1 MKTLL
6 DLGVTADDRQRLLRG
21 LHEGKYNLLLG
32 AGASYGSTG
41 GDGEELKDGAT
52 FSQQIATKFN
62 LRLNPDEAKKLPLTY
77 EEAESA
83 DSVALKKWLRGRFI
97 GCAPTWQH
105 LLFRI
110 RWERIWTFNIDDV
123 LDNAFTADQT
133 TNVYKDLASFNWKQ
147 NVSPVES
154 TPDAIQIIHLHGRAI
169 DLGGKWD
176 GLVFSTA
183 QYLSAARGFQQWH
196 ASFQTHYLED
206 PFIVCGASLAEEVDI
221 AEAIRSKNRSRANGF
236 PSFIVSYGLDDGQKE
251 RMLRYN
257 LVPIVS
263 PLEDFF
269 KILLNELREY
279 QKTTDAIYSK
289 LRPHVFERFLGQ
301 FRRLGINDSSTTAIE
316 GTDFYGGDEPT
327 WDDILSGRDARFN
340 TAQRAARVL
349 DDSNRFAVLIH
360 GDDVSG
366 KSVALLR
373 VAKTAMQKGYIPFW
387 FRHQEGFNAESVSEY
402 LSADEHAVLLIDDAA
417 SYVEA
422 VGKVLQNAKQRG
434 HTARIFLT
442 LRSFRLRGFRIDVE
456 DEFRA
461 EFKILRLTNTDLA
474 HFVQKRRK
482 ASRLGKHVSKS
493 DSKIIKEL
501 ADSCNSELLESL
513 SYIEFSEPIRE
524 RVRKIVLDAVNTE
537 SKRALLA
544 RIVCVHRFGFPLP
557 LRVALMA
564 SGLQMTEFD
573 EIVNDR
579 LKATGALVRDANGL
593 RLRHRILSEYAWTE
607 SFSMD
612 ERYAA
617 MSDVTTCLAP
627 LINPDVIREKGI
639 EHLILRE
646 VLDQSQVSK
655 SIGSRALEF
664 YEEHEPDLGWSF
676 RYWDQRALL
685 EAKVEAHFSKAYSYS
700 QKAISIEHH
709 PFAFTSLGTICMHHA
724 SRVFEKNRMEALKF
738 FYEGETA
745 LTTAWNVSLEMG
757 RPYEHPFVTFF
768 AAALSMLRKLRPDD
782 LEFESILHYHKI
794 WLERARDSS
803 VYKSS
808 FQQRRIRDIE
818 AVQIKETL
826 RMNRAQN
833 AGAADQ
839 KK

>member
-6 DLGVTADDRQRLLRG
+6 DFGVAADDRQRLLRG

-32 AGASYGSTG
+32 AGASYGSKG
-41 GDGEELKDGAT
+41 GDGEELKDGIT
-52 FSQQIATKFN
+52 FSQQMAEKFN
-62 LRLNPDEAKKLPLTY
+62 LKLNPDEAKKLPLTY
-77 EEAESA
+77 EEAEST
-83 DSVALKKWLRGRFI
+83 DSAALKKWLRGRFI
-97 GCAPTWQH
+97 GCTPTWQH

-123 LDNAFTADQT
+123 LDNAFVADQT
-133 TNVYKDLASFNWKQ
+133 TNVYKNLAGFNWKQ

-154 TPDAIQIIHLHGRAI
+154 TPESIQVVHLHGRAI

-206 PFIVCGASLAEEVDI
+206 PFIICGASLAEEVDI
-221 AEAIRSKNRSRANGF
+221 AEAIRTKNRSRANGF

-269 KILLNELREY
+269 KVLLNELREY
-279 QKTTDAIYSK
+279 QRTTDAIYSK
-289 LRPHVFERFLGQ
+289 LRPHVFERFLSQ

-327 WDDILSGRDARFN
+327 WDDVLSDRDARFD

-360 GDDVSG
+360 GDNVSG

-373 VAKTAMQKGYIPFW
+373 IAKTAMQKGYVPFW
-387 FRHQEGFNAESVSEY
+387 FRHQEGFNAESVAEY

-422 VGKVLQNAKQRG
+422 IGKALQNAKRKG
-434 HTARIFLT
+434 HNARIFLT
-442 LRSFRLRGFRIDVE
+442 LRTPRLRGFRIDVD
-456 DEFRA
+456 DEFRS
-461 EFKILRLTNTDLA
+461 EFKTGHLA
-474 HFVQKRRK
+474 NVELARFVQKRRK
-482 ASRLGKHVSKS
+482 VSRLGKHVSKS

-501 ADSCNSELLESL
+501 AENCKSELLESL

-524 RVRKIVLDAVNTE
+524 RVRKIVLDAINTE
-537 SKRALLA
+537 SKRILLA
-544 RIVCVHRFGFPLP
+544 RIVCVHRFGFSLP

-564 SGLQMTEFD
+564 SGLQMSEFD
-573 EIVNDR
+573 EIANHR
-579 LKATGALVRDANGL
+579 LKAEGALVRDANGL

-607 SFSMD
+607 SFSIE

-617 MSDVTTCLAP
+617 MSDVTKCLAP
-627 LINPDVIREKGI
+627 LINPDVIRAKGI

-646 VLDQSQVSK
+646 VLDQSHVSK
-655 SIGSRALEF
+655 SIESRALEF
-664 YEEHEPDLGWSF
+664 YEEHEPELGWSS

-685 EAKVEAHFSKAYSYS
+685 EAKIESHFTKAYSYS
-700 QKAISIEHH
+700 QKAISIERH
-709 PFAFTSLGTICMHHA
+709 PFAFTSLGTICMQHA
-724 SRVFEKNRMEALKF
+724 LRVFERNRTEALKF
-738 FYEGETA
+738 FFEGEIA
-745 LTTAWNVSLEMG
+745 LTAAWSLSMEMG
-757 RPYEHPFVTFF
+757 RPHEHPFVTFF
-768 AAALSMLRKLRPDD
+768 AAARSLLRKLQPDD
-782 LEFESILHYHKI
+782 LEFESILQHHKI
-794 WLERARDSS
+794 WLERAKDST
-803 VYKSS
+803 VYKGS
-808 FQQRRIRDIE
+808 FQQKRIREVE
-818 AVQIKETL
+818 AVQMKETL
-826 RMNRAQN
+826 RMRRVQN
-833 AGAADQ
+833 PGENDC
-839 KK
+839 K